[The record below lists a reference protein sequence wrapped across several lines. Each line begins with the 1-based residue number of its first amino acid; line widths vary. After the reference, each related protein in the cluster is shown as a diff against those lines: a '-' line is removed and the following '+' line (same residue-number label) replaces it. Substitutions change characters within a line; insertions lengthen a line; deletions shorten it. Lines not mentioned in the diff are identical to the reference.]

1 MTLRLV
7 AFSITTLIQFCK
19 CGALLNINDM
29 LSVTKLSVDILGVAM
44 LDVVILNVVERAF
57 YASLSMVGVLGGF
70 KFTSKEWVHSFQDR

>member
-7 AFSITTLIQFCK
+7 AFSITTLIQFFK

-70 KFTSKEWVHSFQDR
+70 KFTSKELVHSFQDR